1 MLSRNLLSRKF
12 SLLPLLALLLAADGC
27 VLLARPTSPSFT
39 VTAGY
44 DYAPPRY
51 QGYVVYYDSGVP
63 FYVIDGRRYYVPR
76 DSRYYDRYVRH
87 YRMYYQSPAY
97 REWRHQHYPTR
108 VERGPRPDVPTRGP
122 RYRDPQ
128 LHHRPR

>member
-1 MLSRNLLSRKF
+1 MFSRKLIPVF
-12 SLLPLLALLLAADGC
+12 AVLLGASAC
-27 VLLARPTSPSFT
+27 VLPAGPVEPAFT

-44 DYAPPRY
+44 GYNPPHY
-51 QGYVVYYDSGVP
+51 QGYVVYYDGGVP
-63 FYVIDGRRYYVPR
+63 FYVVDGRRYYVPR
-76 DSRYYDRYVRH
+76 DSRYYDRYIGH
-87 YRMYYQSPAY
+87 YRRYHQSPAY

-108 VERGPRPDVPTRGP
+108 VNPGPRPDYPSRGGP